1 MARQTSFASAN
12 PASLAVGWSA
22 PNGSRYRW
30 KMDAISAGDKRAFE
44 LDPELVVVAVG
55 LIITSVGS
63 VVATAAAD
71 GRASAFISEI
81 CDPSVAARDI

>member
-1 MARQTSFASAN
+1 
-12 PASLAVGWSA
+12 
-22 PNGSRYRW
+22 
-30 KMDAISAGDKRAFE
+30 MDAISAGDTRAFE

-55 LIITSVGS
+55 FIITSVGS

-71 GRASAFISEI
+71 EGASTSISEI